1 MRPTPGW
8 YPANEGLPMIE
19 SSKPSKLSTL
29 GENHRCVNHIG
40 VCMMNV
46 MIYVCQV
53 SITTYLI
60 EWNKCNRV

>member
-1 MRPTPGW
+1 
-8 YPANEGLPMIE
+8 MIE